1 MVLLTTSKL
10 ISVMRASGVVDV
22 SGINTATLVAILD
35 KSRFAMVRAGDDA
48 EMAARIVGPDTDE
61 MEIAEMSRLS
71 EVFSNWSF

>member
-10 ISVMRASGVVDV
+10 ISVMGASGVVDV
-22 SGINTATLVAILD
+22 SGIITATVVARLD

-61 MEIAEMSRLS
+61 TAMAAMSRLS
-71 EVFSNWSF
+71 DFFSN